1 VFDMN
6 AQATDTSDHRW
17 IVLALLCTAQLLVV
31 LDATIVN
38 IALPSIQRDVGFS
51 DANLQ
56 WVINAYVLTFGG
68 LLLLA
73 GRAADMFI
81 RRHVFLAGLVVFV
94 IASLG
99 CGLSGSEAEL
109 IAGRAVQGVG
119 AAMMSAAALSILVV
133 TFTRGKERNI
143 ALGVWGATSGM
154 AGALGVIL
162 GGALTSGPGWEWVF
176 FINVPIGL
184 LAGAASLRVI
194 ARHRAPE
201 RPPLDSLGALTAT
214 AGIGLLIFA
223 IVRTEQEGWGSTA
236 TLGCLAGAAALLAAF
251 LAVEARHRAPLVPL
265 GVFRLR
271 NLSGGNGVSLL
282 LGGVM
287 FATFFFV
294 TLYMQQ
300 VLDYSP
306 IETGVAYLPL
316 ALTVVV
322 AAGLASNLIAR
333 LGFRPLLVAG
343 MALLAVGLAW
353 FAQVDAGGGYVSD
366 VLGPSLVWGLG
377 LGIGTVVVIAAATD
391 DLGGEGGESGLASGL
406 VNTTMQVGGAL
417 GLAVLSTLAF
427 ERVDDAMAEARGNPD
442 ALPGALT
449 EGFELALYL
458 GAGLAALGAL
468 VALLALTGRATPEG
482 AAHETSGASGRKP
495 LRTPVLRV
503 PLPEQPD
510 QGGPR

>member
-1 VFDMN
+1 MN
-6 AQATDTSDHRW
+6 LQATDSSNHRW

-68 LLLLA
+68 LLLLG

-81 RRHVFLAGLVVFV
+81 RRNVFLAGLVVFV

-99 CGLSGSEAEL
+99 CGLSGSEATL

-119 AAMMSAAALSILVV
+119 AALMSAAALSILVV

-184 LAGAASLRVI
+184 LAGAASLRFI
-194 ARHRAPE
+194 ARHRAPD

-251 LAVEARHRAPLVPL
+251 LAVETRHRAPLVPL

-271 NLSGGNGVSLL
+271 NLSGGNAVSLL

-316 ALTVVV
+316 ALTVVA

-391 DLGGEGGESGLASGL
+391 DLGGEGSESGLASGL

-427 ERVDDAMAEARGNPD
+427 ERVDDAMAEARGNHD

-458 GAGLAALGAL
+458 GAGLAALGA
-468 VALLALTGRATPEG
+468 VIALLALTGRATPEV
-482 AAHETSGASGRKP
+482 AAHERTGASRRTAV
-495 LRTPVLRV
+495 RTPVLRM

>member
-6 AQATDTSDHRW
+6 AQATHTSDHRW
-17 IVLALLCTAQLLVV
+17 IVLALLCMAQLLVV

-99 CGLSGSEAEL
+99 CGLSGSEAAL
-109 IAGRAVQGVG
+109 IAGRAIQGVG

-133 TFTRGKERNI
+133 TFTRGKDRNI

-184 LAGAASLRVI
+184 LAGAASLRFI

-201 RPPLDSLGALTAT
+201 RPPLDLLGALTAT

-236 TLGCLAGAAALLAAF
+236 TLGCLAAAAALLAAF

-271 NLSGGNGVSLL
+271 NLSGGNAVSLL
-282 LGGVM
+282 LGAVM

-316 ALTVVV
+316 ALTVVA

-333 LGFRPLLVAG
+333 LGFRPLLFAG

-353 FAQVDAGGGYVSD
+353 FAQVDARGGYVSD

-427 ERVDDAMAEARGNPD
+427 ERVDDAMAEARGNPE

-458 GAGLAALGAL
+458 GAGLAALGAV
-468 VALLALTGRATPEG
+468 VALLALTGRATAQG
-482 AAHETSGASGRKP
+482 AAHKTSGASGRKP
-495 LRTPVLRV
+495 VRAPVLRM